1 MNRKKALQL
10 ALLLLIGLTL
20 AFIWSRS
27 MKSKAES
34 RAESAAV
41 MEWLAPFLEL
51 FVGKGRVTNHL
62 VRKLAHF
69 GEYGLLG
76 VEVTAFSLLREK
88 GRRHWLFLILFGF
101 SVASM
106 DETIQFFAG
115 RGNQFSDV
123 MLDLFGFI
131 CGVGGLCLLRRI
143 MKKDKRENG

>member
-41 MEWLAPFLEL
+41 MELVRPFLEI
-51 FVGKGRVTNHL
+51 FVGKGKVTEHL

-76 VEVTAFSLLREK
+76 VETTACLFLWREERRRWLL
-88 GRRHWLFLILFGF
+88 LILFGF

-106 DETIQFFAG
+106 DEIIQFFVG